1 MNLSLNTRQAY
12 SEVHEFLEL
21 LSEEQRQKI
30 PEAQSVLFDNERDK
44 EYVKKIDISIPLKD
58 QELKEET
65 LAILALLYLQYW
77 CENEE
82 EKKQLKSLYAKNE
95 AKYQSMLSQKY
106 NSKDIFNKKE
116 DHSIENNNEII
127 QTNNSE
133 QTIFKRIINRIIK
146 LFHEK

>member
-21 LSEEQRQKI
+21 LSEEKKQKI
-30 PEAQSVLFDNERDK
+30 PEIQRALFENERDK
-44 EYVKKIDISIPLKD
+44 EYVKKIDISIPLKE

-65 LAILALLYLQYW
+65 LAILALLTLKYW
-77 CENEE
+77 CEDEE
-82 EKKQLKSLYAKNE
+82 EKEQLKAIYAKNE
-95 AKYQSMLSQKY
+95 AVYQSMLSQKY
-106 NSKDIFNKKE
+106 KSKDIFNKKE
-116 DHSIENNNEII
+116 DHSIENNNEIQI
-127 QTNNSE
+127 SDSE

>member
-1 MNLSLNTRQAY
+1 MNFSSNTRQAY

-30 PEAQSVLFDNERDK
+30 PIAHRVLFDNERDK
-44 EYVKKIDISIPLKD
+44 EYVKNIDISIPLKE

-65 LAILALLYLQYW
+65 LAILALFYLQYW
-77 CENEE
+77 CEDEE
-82 EKKQLKSLYAKNE
+82 EKEQLKAIYAKNE
-95 AKYQSMLSQKY
+95 AVYQSMLSQKY

-116 DHSIENNNEII
+116 DHSIENNNEIQI
-127 QTNNSE
+127 SDSE
-133 QTIFKRIINRIIK
+133 QTIFKRIINIIIK

>member
-1 MNLSLNTRQAY
+1 MNFSSNTRQAY
-12 SEVHEFLEL
+12 SEVHEFIEL
-21 LSEEQRQKI
+21 LSEEQKQKI
-30 PEAQSVLFDNERDK
+30 PEIQRALFENERDK
-44 EYVKKIDISIPLKD
+44 EYVKNIDISIPLKE

-77 CENEE
+77 CEDEE
-82 EKKQLKSLYAKNE
+82 EKEQLKAIYAKNE
-95 AKYQSMLSQKY
+95 AVYQSMLSQKY

-116 DHSIENNNEII
+116 DHSIENNNEIQI
-127 QTNNSE
+127 SDSE

>member
-30 PEAQSVLFDNERDK
+30 PIAHRVLFDNERDK
-44 EYVKKIDISIPLKD
+44 EYVKNIDISIPLKE

-77 CENEE
+77 CEDEE
-82 EKKQLKSLYAKNE
+82 EKEQLKAIYAKNE
-95 AKYQSMLSQKY
+95 AVYQSMLSQKY

-116 DHSIENNNEII
+116 DHSIENNNEIQI
-127 QTNNSE
+127 SDSE
-133 QTIFKRIINRIIK
+133 QTIFKRIINIIIK

>member
-1 MNLSLNTRQAY
+1 MNFSSNTRQAY

-30 PEAQSVLFDNERDK
+30 PIAHRVLFDNERDK
-44 EYVKKIDISIPLKD
+44 EYVKNIDISIPLKE

-77 CENEE
+77 CEDEE
-82 EKKQLKSLYAKNE
+82 EKEQLKDIYDKNE
-95 AKYQSMLSQKY
+95 AVYQSMLSQKY

-116 DHSIENNNEII
+116 DHSIENNNEIQI
-127 QTNNSE
+127 SDSE
-133 QTIFKRIINRIIK
+133 QTIFKRIINIIIK

>member
-30 PEAQSVLFDNERDK
+30 PEIQRALFENERDK
-44 EYVKKIDISIPLKD
+44 EYVKNIDISIPLKE
-58 QELKEET
+58 QGLKEET

-77 CENEE
+77 CEDEE
-82 EKKQLKSLYAKNE
+82 EKEQLKAIYAKNE
-95 AKYQSMLSQKY
+95 AVYQSMLSQKY

-116 DHSIENNNEII
+116 DYSIENNNEIQI
-127 QTNNSE
+127 SDSE
-133 QTIFKRIINRIIK
+133 QTFLKKILNKIMK
-146 LFHEK
+146 LFHAK

>member
-1 MNLSLNTRQAY
+1 MNFSSNTRQAY

-30 PEAQSVLFDNERDK
+30 PIAHRVLFDNERDK
-44 EYVKKIDISIPLKD
+44 EYVKNIDISIPLKE

-77 CENEE
+77 CEDEE
-82 EKKQLKSLYAKNE
+82 EKEQLKAIYAKNE
-95 AKYQSMLSQKY
+95 VVYQSMLSQKY
-106 NSKDIFNKKE
+106 KSKDIFNKKE
-116 DHSIENNNEII
+116 DHSIENNNEIQI
-127 QTNNSE
+127 SDSE